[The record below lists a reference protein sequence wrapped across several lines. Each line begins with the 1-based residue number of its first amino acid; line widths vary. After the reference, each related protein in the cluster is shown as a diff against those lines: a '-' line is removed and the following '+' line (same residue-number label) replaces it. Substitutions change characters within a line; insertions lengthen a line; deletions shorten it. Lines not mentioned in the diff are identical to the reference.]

1 MRKLSE
7 IIRTAMKFH
16 AYHSADGSLRYMCNA
31 FDRACNEG
39 TLTQDE
45 ANTGIEF
52 AMSMVRELDNK
63 PYNTDSPHFAK
74 TLGSAIGGAGVR
86 YDRYNDLNVKA
97 AQVWEAVVD
106 KLEYDGN

>member
-1 MRKLSE
+1 MRKLSK

-16 AYHSADGSLRYMCNA
+16 ADHSADGHLGYMCNA
-31 FDRACNEG
+31 FDRACYAG

-45 ANTGIEF
+45 ANTGIDF

-63 PYNTDSPHFAK
+63 PYNTGSPHFAK
-74 TLGSAIGGAGVR
+74 TLASAIGGAGVQ
-86 YDRYNDLNVKA
+86 YDRYSDLSAKA

>member
-7 IIRTAMKFH
+7 IIRTAMKLH
-16 AYHSADGSLRYMCNA
+16 ADHSTDGCLRYMCNA

-63 PYNTDSPHFAK
+63 PYNTGKPSFAK
-74 TLGSAIGGAGVR
+74 TLAGAISSAGVQ
-86 YDRYNDLNVKA
+86 YDGYSELSVKA